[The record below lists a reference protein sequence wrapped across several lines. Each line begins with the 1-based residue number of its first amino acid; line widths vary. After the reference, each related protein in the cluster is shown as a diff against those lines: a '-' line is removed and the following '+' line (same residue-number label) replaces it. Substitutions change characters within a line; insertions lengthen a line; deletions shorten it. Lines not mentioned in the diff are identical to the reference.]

1 MALLAIMLNITIVST
16 IMITEKSNYDD
27 DINSTNNISDMTSST
42 TSTVNDATPS
52 DNGLVMIKVTVGI
65 INQKQ

>member
-42 TSTVNDATPS
+42 TPTVNDTTPS
-52 DNGLVMIKVTVGI
+52 DIGLIMIKVTVGI